1 MLTAEQIL
9 IKREL
14 LLDYLRRQ
22 GAISRNSG
30 VEDMDL
36 MQQTIELGEEDCAA
50 LCQHLSDA
58 GWVKFLRKAGTWET
72 GGGIATV
79 WLTLEG
85 FEKMRLRSM
94 PEWMTKQAPEEVQA
108 QANGIVKAIGDW
120 IPKQRYKQ
128 EETYVA
134 ALAEHLEG
142 RGIKAPE
149 QQGASLTDVLAA
161 YGIGIEAK
169 VNPDRGEYDRLSGQI
184 IRQLE
189 EFGVV
194 IVLII
199 RPDRRDLLE
208 EYKSRFVHDRRVT
221 FIVK

>member
-1 MLTAEQIL
+1 MPKWLT
-9 IKREL
+9 KRASAKVQVE
-14 LLDYLRRQ
+14 
-22 GAISRNSG
+22 ATG
-30 VEDMDL
+30 VVR
-36 MQQTIELGEEDCAA
+36 TIE
-50 LCQHLSDA
+50 
-58 GWVKFLRKAGTWET
+58 GWT
-72 GGGIATV
+72 
-79 WLTLEG
+79 
-85 FEKMRLRSM
+85 
-94 PEWMTKQAPEEVQA
+94 
-108 QANGIVKAIGDW
+108 
-120 IPKQRYKQ
+120 PKQRYKL

-134 ALAEHLEG
+134 ALAEYLEG

-149 QQGASLTDVLAA
+149 QQGASLTDILAA

-169 VNPDRGEYDRLSGQI
+169 VNPDRGEYDRLFGQI

-199 RPDRRDLLE
+199 RPDKRDLLA